1 MLFRSR
7 CFLALLPDKQQ
18 TAKIFRQELKRAI
31 LEQAGDTERGALED
45 KLSRLNRQRQKFLTL
60 YADELITRQELDAQL
75 SASRQETQDLEARLQ
90 ALPPALL
97 PPDTLERLTDQLT
110 QNPERFL
117 TVRNLSNGQ
126 LRQLISHLEAAPD
139 GTVTVYPQTNP

>member
-1 MLFRSR
+1 MLFRS
-7 CFLALLPDKQQ
+7 
-18 TAKIFRQELKRAI
+18 
-31 LEQAGDTERGALED
+31 
-45 KLSRLNRQRQKFLTL
+45 
-60 YADELITRQELDAQL
+60 
-75 SASRQETQDLEARLQ
+75 
-90 ALPPALL
+90 
-97 PPDTLERLTDQLT
+97 DQLT